1 MVTLIYY
8 LISFLIQP
16 LKIVHW
22 LEPAVI
28 TSTVIPSYL
37 RHACNAFCAVPD
49 SFSQTGS
56 KVKF

>member
-28 TSTVIPSYL
+28 NQHSYSL
-37 RHACNAFCAVPD
+37 LSLACM
-49 SFSQTGS
+49 
-56 KVKF
+56 

>member
-8 LISFLIQP
+8 LISFLNQP

-28 TSTVIPSYL
+28 NRHSCL
-37 RHACNAFCAVPD
+37 WHACHAFSAVCTRFILAD
-49 SFSQTGS
+49 RQQGEN
-56 KVKF
+56 